1 MGVMTQ
7 SSSPSPAAPLDDL
20 LCFSIYAAGLA
31 FNRVYKPILDRF
43 GITYP
48 QYLALTALMAR
59 DGQTV
64 GELSETLFLES
75 STVTPLIKRL
85 ESGGLVSR
93 TRDQR
98 DERVVRLALTDTGR
112 SLATEAHACIPDQ
125 IRDAVGLD
133 SAGLSDL
140 NDRLRSLGAALR
152 EHGATD

>member
-1 MGVMTQ
+1 MAQ
-7 SSSPSPAAPLDDL
+7 SSSSSPAAPLDDL

-140 NDRLRSLGAALR
+140 NARLRSLGAVLR
-152 EHGATD
+152 ERGATD